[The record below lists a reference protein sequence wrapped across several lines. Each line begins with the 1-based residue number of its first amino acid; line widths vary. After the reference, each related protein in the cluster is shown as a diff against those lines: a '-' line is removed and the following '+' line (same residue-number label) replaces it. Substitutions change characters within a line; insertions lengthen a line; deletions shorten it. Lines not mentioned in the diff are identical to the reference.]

1 MKKTKIVADNKIP
14 FLKGVLEPFAEVEYL
29 APGEIT
35 KTAVKNADA
44 LFVRTRT
51 KCDANL
57 LDGSNVKFI
66 ATATIGFDHIDA
78 KYCDARNIKWISA
91 PGCNSSS
98 VMQYIASALLTLAE
112 TKNLL
117 LSDLAIGIVGVGNVG
132 SKVAKVAKAFGMK
145 VLLNDPPRARA
156 EGNQGF
162 VDLDELISRS
172 DIITFHVPLNKDG
185 RDKTFH
191 LADESFFGK
200 FNREKIIINTSRGE
214 VVETTALKNAIN
226 NKVVKACVLD
236 VWENEPDIDRELLS
250 RVDIATPHI
259 AGYSAD
265 GKANGTAV
273 CVRAINSF
281 FNFGIDPKWYPLE
294 LPQAESSKLMMIDC
308 ADKSE
313 QQIFSEAVF
322 HTYKILDDDGRLRS
336 SVETFEKQRGSYPVR
351 REFPF
356 YSIEWKNCRM
366 EIVNRLAELGFNILS
381 K

>member
-1 MKKTKIVADNKIP
+1 MKIVADNKIP
-14 FLKGVLEPFAEVEYL
+14 FLKGVLEPFAEIEYL

-35 KTAVKNADA
+35 KATVKDADA
-44 LFVRTRT
+44 LLVRTRT
-51 KCDANL
+51 KCDASL

-78 KYCDARNIKWISA
+78 KYCDVHNIKWISA

-98 VMQYIASALLTLAE
+98 VMQYISSALLTLAE
-112 TKNLL
+112 MKNLL
-117 LSDLAIGIVGVGNVG
+117 LPDLTIGIVGVGNVG
-132 SKVAKVAKAFGMK
+132 TKVARAAKAFGMK
-145 VLLNDPPRARA
+145 VLLNDPPRSRA

-172 DIITFHVPLNKDG
+172 DIITFHVPLNKEG
-185 RDKTFH
+185 RDKTLH
-191 LADESFFGK
+191 MADESFFNK
-200 FNREKIIINTSRGE
+200 FDREKIIINTSRGE
-214 VVETTALKNAIN
+214 VVNTSALKNAIN

-236 VWENEPDIDRELLS
+236 VWENEPDIDRELVSL
-250 RVDIATPHI
+250 VNIATPHI

-273 CVRAINSF
+273 CVRAISSF

-294 LPQAESSKLMMIDC
+294 LPQPTGSKLIMIDC
-308 ADKSE
+308 TDKPE
-313 QQIFSEAVF
+313 QQISSEAVF

-336 SVETFEKQRGSYPVR
+336 SVGTFEKQRGSYPVR

-356 YSIEWKNCRM
+356 YDIVLENCRM
-366 EIVNRLAELGFNILS
+366 EIVKMLNELGFNIQS